1 MTQMLDI
8 RHLKLRQKMEMLVIL
23 QIKEEISMTILAL
36 ENVHK
41 VYTSRLK
48 SQHTHALDGVSMEL
62 EKGEF
67 VAIMGESG
75 SGKSTL

>member
-1 MTQMLDI
+1 
-8 RHLKLRQKMEMLVIL
+8 
-23 QIKEEISMTILAL
+23 MTILAL